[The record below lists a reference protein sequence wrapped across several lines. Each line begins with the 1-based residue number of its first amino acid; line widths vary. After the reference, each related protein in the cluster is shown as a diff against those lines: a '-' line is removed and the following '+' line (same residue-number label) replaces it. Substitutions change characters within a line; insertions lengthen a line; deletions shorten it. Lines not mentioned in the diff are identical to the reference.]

1 MGAKSSKGPNNPNPP
16 TIDENTNTQMNNFNN
31 TGELSSYLQA
41 CQLDPDVQ
49 VFDSHLHER
58 TTNIINSLAKN
69 SNDSAEEDGG
79 FEVHSVSLDSLRQ
92 VAGCLI
98 DMNQEVVRVILE
110 CKKDIWNNQELFGLV
125 QDYFEYSVQTLDFF
139 TALDK
144 CLKRVRDR
152 QLIIQVALLQLEENN
167 GDQNRDYSKI
177 LQELRNFKEAGD
189 PFTTEFFSM
198 FQSVYKQ
205 QVVMFEKLQL
215 RKHKLDKKLKS
226 LKVYRK
232 VSNIIFA
239 ASFISVIICS
249 VVAAAIS
256 APPLVSALAAAASAP
271 MGGIGRWMNSLWKK
285 YENEL
290 KNQRE
295 LINSMQ
301 VGTYIAIKDLDS
313 IRILVD
319 KLMVQVESML
329 AHTEIALTQEGAVS
343 VVIEE
348 IKKKQ
353 AEFLKAID
361 ELGEHGNKYSRD
373 IRRARTVILQ
383 RIIKHPN
390 ED

>member
-1 MGAKSSKGPNNPNPP
+1 MGAKFSKDSNNANPP
-16 TIDENTNTQMNNFNN
+16 TNDENNNTQMNN
-31 TGELSSYLQA
+31 GELSSYLQA

-58 TTNIINSLAKN
+58 TTHIINSLAN
-69 SNDSAEEDGG
+69 NGEEEG

-139 TALDK
+139 AALDK

-152 QLIIQVALLQLEENN
+152 QLIIQVALLQFEEEIGN
-167 GDQNRDYSKI
+167 GSENDGEIRYGRI

-189 PFTTEFFSM
+189 PFTEEFFTM

-205 QVVMFEKLQL
+205 QVVMFEKLQR

-226 LKVYRK
+226 LKTYRK

-239 ASFISVIICS
+239 ASFIAVIICS

-285 YENEL
+285 YEDEL

-301 VGTYIAIKDLDS
+301 VGTYIAIKDLDN
-313 IRILVD
+313 IRVLVD
-319 KLMVQVESML
+319 KLEIQVESLL
-329 AHTEIALTQEGAVS
+329 ANAEIALTQEGAVTT
-343 VVIEE
+343 VIGE

-353 AEFLKAID
+353 AEFLEAID

>member
-1 MGAKSSKGPNNPNPP
+1 MGAKSSKGPNDVNPP
-16 TIDENTNTQMNNFNN
+16 AIDQNTNTQMNNN
-31 TGELSSYLQA
+31 ELSSYLQA

-58 TTNIINSLAKN
+58 TTRIINSLTN
-69 SNDSAEEDGG
+69 NEGDEG
-79 FEVHSVSLDSLRQ
+79 FEVHSVSLDSLKQ

-110 CKKDIWNNQELFGLV
+110 CKKDVWNNQELFGLV

-152 QLIIQVALLQLEENN
+152 QLIIQVALLQFEEEIGNVGN
-167 GDQNRDYSKI
+167 VSGQNRYGKI
-177 LQELRNFKEAGD
+177 LKELKNFKEAGD
-189 PFTTEFFSM
+189 PFTEEFLTM

-226 LKVYRK
+226 LKIYRK

-239 ASFISVIICS
+239 ATFVAVIICS

-256 APPLVSALAAAASAP
+256 APPMVSAIAAAASAP

-285 YENEL
+285 YESEL
-290 KNQRE
+290 KTQRE

-313 IRILVD
+313 IRVLVD
-319 KLMVQVESML
+319 KLDIQVESLL
-329 AHTEIALTQEGAVS
+329 ANAEFALSQEGAVAT
-343 VVIEE
+343 VIEE

-353 AEFLKAID
+353 TEFLEAID

-373 IRRARTVILQ
+373 VRRARTVILQ
-383 RIIKHPN
+383 RIIKHPS
-390 ED
+390 EE

>member
-1 MGAKSSKGPNNPNPP
+1 MGAKSSKGPNDVNPP
-16 TIDENTNTQMNNFNN
+16 AIDQNTNTQMNNN
-31 TGELSSYLQA
+31 ELSSYLQA

-58 TTNIINSLAKN
+58 TTHIINSLTN
-69 SNDSAEEDGG
+69 NEGDEG
-79 FEVHSVSLDSLRQ
+79 FEVHSVSLDSLKQ

-110 CKKDIWNNQELFGLV
+110 CKKDVWNNQELFGLV

-152 QLIIQVALLQLEENN
+152 QLIIQVALLQFEEEIGNVGN
-167 GDQNRDYSKI
+167 VSGQNRYGKI
-177 LQELRNFKEAGD
+177 LKELKNFKEAGD
-189 PFTTEFFSM
+189 PFTEEFLTM

-226 LKVYRK
+226 LKIYRK

-239 ASFISVIICS
+239 ATFVAVIICS

-256 APPLVSALAAAASAP
+256 APPMVSAIAAAASAP

-285 YENEL
+285 YESEL
-290 KNQRE
+290 KTQRE

-313 IRILVD
+313 IRVLVD
-319 KLMVQVESML
+319 KLDIQVESLL
-329 AHTEIALTQEGAVS
+329 ANAEFALSQEGAVAT
-343 VVIEE
+343 VIEE

-353 AEFLKAID
+353 TEFLEAID

-373 IRRARTVILQ
+373 VRRARTVILQ
-383 RIIKHPN
+383 RIIKHPS
-390 ED
+390 EE

>member
-1 MGAKSSKGPNNPNPP
+1 MGAKSSKGPNDVNPP
-16 TIDENTNTQMNNFNN
+16 AIDQNTNTQMNNN
-31 TGELSSYLQA
+31 ELSSYLQA

-58 TTNIINSLAKN
+58 TTHIINSLTN
-69 SNDSAEEDGG
+69 NEGDEG
-79 FEVHSVSLDSLRQ
+79 FEVHSVSLDSLKQ

-110 CKKDIWNNQELFGLV
+110 CKKDVWNNQELFGLV

-152 QLIIQVALLQLEENN
+152 QLIIQVALLQFEEEIGNVGN
-167 GDQNRDYSKI
+167 VSGQNRYGKI
-177 LQELRNFKEAGD
+177 LKELKNFKEAGD
-189 PFTTEFFSM
+189 PFTEEFLTM

-226 LKVYRK
+226 LKIYRK

-239 ASFISVIICS
+239 ATFVAVIICS

-256 APPLVSALAAAASAP
+256 APPMVSAIAAAASAP

-285 YENEL
+285 YESEL
-290 KNQRE
+290 KTQRE

-313 IRILVD
+313 IRVLVD
-319 KLMVQVESML
+319 KLDIQVESLL
-329 AHTEIALTQEGAVS
+329 ANAEFALSQEGAV
-343 VVIEE
+343 VTVIEE

-353 AEFLKAID
+353 TEFLEAID

-373 IRRARTVILQ
+373 VRRARTVILQ
-383 RIIKHPN
+383 RIIKHPS
-390 ED
+390 EE

>member
-1 MGAKSSKGPNNPNPP
+1 MGAKFSKYSNNANPP
-16 TIDENTNTQMNNFNN
+16 TNDENNNTQMNN
-31 TGELSSYLQA
+31 GELSSYLQA

-58 TTNIINSLAKN
+58 TTHIINSLAN
-69 SNDSAEEDGG
+69 NGEEEG

-139 TALDK
+139 AALDK

-152 QLIIQVALLQLEENN
+152 QLIIQVALLQFEEEIGN
-167 GDQNRDYSKI
+167 GCENDVEIRYGRI

-189 PFTTEFFSM
+189 PFTEEFFTM

-205 QVVMFEKLQL
+205 QVVMFEKLQR

-226 LKVYRK
+226 LKTYRK

-239 ASFISVIICS
+239 ASFIAVIICS

-256 APPLVSALAAAASAP
+256 APPLLSALAAAASAP

-285 YENEL
+285 YEDEL

-301 VGTYIAIKDLDS
+301 VGTYIAIKDLDN
-313 IRILVD
+313 IRVLVD
-319 KLMVQVESML
+319 KLEIQVESLL
-329 AHTEIALTQEGAVS
+329 ANAEIVLTQEGAVTT
-343 VVIEE
+343 VIGE

-353 AEFLKAID
+353 AEFLEAID

>member
-1 MGAKSSKGPNNPNPP
+1 MGAKSSKGPNDVNPP
-16 TIDENTNTQMNNFNN
+16 AIDQNTNTQMNNN
-31 TGELSSYLQA
+31 ELSSYLQA

-58 TTNIINSLAKN
+58 TTHIINSLTN
-69 SNDSAEEDGG
+69 NEGDEG
-79 FEVHSVSLDSLRQ
+79 FEVHSVSLDSLKQ

-110 CKKDIWNNQELFGLV
+110 CKKDVWNNQELFGLV

-152 QLIIQVALLQLEENN
+152 QLIIQVALLQFEEEIGNVGN
-167 GDQNRDYSKI
+167 VSGQNRYGKI
-177 LQELRNFKEAGD
+177 LKELKNFKEAGD
-189 PFTTEFFSM
+189 PFTEEFLTM

-226 LKVYRK
+226 LKIYRK

-239 ASFISVIICS
+239 ATFVAVIICS

-256 APPLVSALAAAASAP
+256 APPMVSAIAAAASAP

-285 YENEL
+285 YESEL
-290 KNQRE
+290 KTQRE

-319 KLMVQVESML
+319 KLDIQVESLL
-329 AHTEIALTQEGAVS
+329 ANTEFALSQEGAVAT
-343 VVIEE
+343 VIEE

-353 AEFLKAID
+353 TEFLEAID

-373 IRRARTVILQ
+373 VRRARTVILQ
-383 RIIKHPN
+383 RIIKHPS
-390 ED
+390 EE

>member
-58 TTNIINSLAKN
+58 TTNIINSLTRN

-167 GDQNRDYSKI
+167 SDQNRDYGKI

-189 PFTTEFFSM
+189 PFTAEFFSM

-271 MGGIGRWMNSLWKK
+271 MGGIGRWMNTLWKK

>member
-1 MGAKSSKGPNNPNPP
+1 MGAKSSKIPSNDANPP
-16 TIDENTNTQMNNFNN
+16 VNDENTNTQMNNN
-31 TGELSSYLQA
+31 ELNSYLQA

-49 VFDSHLHER
+49 VFDSQLHER
-58 TTNIINSLAKN
+58 TTHIINSLTN
-69 SNDSAEEDGG
+69 VGDEG
-79 FEVHSVSLDSLRQ
+79 FEVHSLSLDSLRQ

-110 CKKDIWNNQELFGLV
+110 CKKDIWNNQDLFALV

-152 QLIIQVALLQLEENN
+152 QIIIQVALHQFEDNFGNSENF
-167 GDQNRDYSKI
+167 
-177 LQELRNFKEAGD
+177 LQELRKFKEAGD
-189 PFTTEFFSM
+189 PFTEEFFSI
-198 FQSVYKQ
+198 FKSVYKQ
-205 QVVMFEKLQL
+205 QVQMFEKLQL

-226 LKVYRK
+226 LNIYRK

-239 ASFISVIICS
+239 ATFVAVIICS

-256 APPLVSALAAAASAP
+256 APPLVTALAAAASAP

-285 YENEL
+285 YEKEF
-290 KNQRE
+290 KIQRE

-301 VGTYIAIKDLDS
+301 VGTYIVIKDLDS
-313 IRILVD
+313 IRVLVD
-319 KLMVQVESML
+319 KLEIQVESML
-329 AHTEIALTQEGAVS
+329 ANAEIALTQEAEVTK
-343 VVIEE
+343 VIEA
-348 IKKKQ
+348 IKVKQ
-353 AEFLKAID
+353 TEFLEAIE

-390 ED
+390 DD

>member
-1 MGAKSSKGPNNPNPP
+1 MGAKFSKDSNNANPP
-16 TIDENTNTQMNNFNN
+16 SIDQNTNTQMNNNN
-31 TGELSSYLQA
+31 GELSSYLQA

-49 VFDSHLHER
+49 VFDSQLHER
-58 TTNIINSLAKN
+58 TTHIINSLTN
-69 SNDSAEEDGG
+69 NTNCSNEEGG
-79 FEVHSVSLDSLRQ
+79 GIEVRSVSLDSLRQ

-152 QLIIQVALLQLEENN
+152 QLIIQVALLQFEEGFKDN
-167 GDQNRDYSKI
+167 GGNFSGKI
-177 LQELRNFKEAGD
+177 LQELRGFKEADD
-189 PFTTEFFSM
+189 PFTEEFFTM

-205 QVVMFEKLQL
+205 QIIMFEKLQI

-226 LKVYRK
+226 LKIYRK

-239 ASFISVIICS
+239 ATFITVIICS

-256 APPLVSALAAAASAP
+256 APPLVSGLAAAASAP
-271 MGGIGRWMNSLWKK
+271 MGGIGRWMNTLWKK
-285 YENEL
+285 YEIEL
-290 KNQRE
+290 KTQKE

-301 VGTYIAIKDLDS
+301 IGTYIAIKDLDS
-313 IRILVD
+313 IRVLVD
-319 KLMVQVESML
+319 KLEVQVESML
-329 AHTEIALTQEGAVS
+329 GRTEIVLTQEGDVS
-343 VVIEE
+343 EVIEE

-353 AEFLKAID
+353 TEFLKAID
-361 ELGEHGNKYSRD
+361 DLGEHGNKYSRD

-390 ED
+390 DD

>member
-1 MGAKSSKGPNNPNPP
+1 MGAKSSKGPNDVNPP
-16 TIDENTNTQMNNFNN
+16 AIDQNTNTQMNNN
-31 TGELSSYLQA
+31 ELSSYLQA

-58 TTNIINSLAKN
+58 TTRIINSLTN
-69 SNDSAEEDGG
+69 NEGDEG
-79 FEVHSVSLDSLRQ
+79 FEVHSVSLDSLKQ

-110 CKKDIWNNQELFGLV
+110 CKKDVWNNQELFGLV

-152 QLIIQVALLQLEENN
+152 QLIIQVALLQFEEEIGNVGN
-167 GDQNRDYSKI
+167 VSGQNRYGKI
-177 LQELRNFKEAGD
+177 LKELKNFKEAGD
-189 PFTTEFFSM
+189 PFTEEFLTM

-226 LKVYRK
+226 LKIYRK

-239 ASFISVIICS
+239 ATFVAVIICS

-256 APPLVSALAAAASAP
+256 APPMVSAIAAAASAP

-285 YENEL
+285 YESEL
-290 KNQRE
+290 KTQRE

-313 IRILVD
+313 IRVLVD
-319 KLMVQVESML
+319 KLDIQVESLL
-329 AHTEIALTQEGAVS
+329 ANAEFALSQEGAV
-343 VVIEE
+343 VTVIEE

-353 AEFLKAID
+353 TEFLEAID

-373 IRRARTVILQ
+373 VRRARTVILQ
-383 RIIKHPN
+383 RIIKHPS
-390 ED
+390 EE